1 MRPRPYA
8 CLPGSRGIGS
18 SRGRSSQSGAAL
30 LLSLL
35 ILIVLVAIVIQINVG
50 VSTDARVARNDIG
63 LTGMDLAVE
72 SAFLQVDDQ
81 LLQDA
86 QNAEGA
92 SQAGGTGAAGTPA
105 PTPAPAASSPAAAAG
120 APGAANQA
128 CDSRKDEWARPQRT
142 TLNEIKLRISVQ
154 DEDSKINVLNMLNPD
169 EKEAQAAFDRVVK
182 VLDLCREGTQADIDA
197 HTADQ
202 MARAMLEY
210 MKQRKDAKVPRP
222 ALLSDDTNNPDVG
235 LPLSLKEF
243 ACLPPFDESHFRD
256 FRDGDGKIVHSI
268 GSFLTVWNSVATS
281 ADAARLQGTATTVAG
296 GAGATGT
303 SGSGSGSGSSPSS
316 SSSGGGSGSSS
327 SSSSSSSDPSS
338 GSSSGSGSGTGSS
351 TAASASGTPGAAG
364 APGGGGAGGQGGGS
378 SIGGYAVNV
387 NTAPVAVLKSLFD
400 DHDLHP
406 RFFDAVIEYRNLEEE
421 KSQDAPPD
429 QETPPQLDEFGREIK
444 DCKIFDT
451 LAKLSEVRGY
461 SDLPTDIQGRL
472 NQLLTVQSNV
482 FSIFIV
488 ARRSTSVEGDNSDM
502 PGTPAEIRA
511 REEAGDT
518 LLRVVRSV
526 VWRHKVD
533 DEWIVTP
540 IVRWEL
546 LDYVPFEVEDYPDE
560 NR

>member
-1 MRPRPYA
+1 MRPRPYVSSGRA
-8 CLPGSRGIGS
+8 GNGSR
-18 SRGRSSQSGAAL
+18 SGAAL

-35 ILIVLVAIVIQINVG
+35 MLIVLVAIVIQINVG
-50 VSTDARVARNDIG
+50 TSTDARVARNDVG

-72 SAFLQVDDQ
+72 SALLQVDDQ

-86 QNAEGA
+86 ENTEGA
-92 SQAGGTGAAGTPA
+92 SPAGGAGAPGAPA
-105 PTPAPAASSPAAAAG
+105 QAPAPAASSPAAAAG
-120 APGAANQA
+120 APGANAP

-142 TLNEIKLRISVQ
+142 TLNEIRLRVSVQ

-197 HTADQ
+197 HTAEQ

-222 ALLSDDTNNPDVG
+222 ALLSDDTNNPDQG

-256 FRDGDGKIVHSI
+256 FRDGDGKIVHGI
-268 GSFLTVWNSVATS
+268 GSFLTVWSSVATS
-281 ADAARLQGTATTVAG
+281 ADAARLQGSAPAVAG
-296 GAGATGT
+296 GAGAPGS
-303 SGSGSGSGSSPSS
+303 SGSGSGSGSS
-316 SSSGGGSGSSS
+316 
-327 SSSSSSSDPSS
+327 
-338 GSSSGSGSGTGSS
+338 SSSGSGGSPGQSGSGSPGNPS
-351 TAASASGTPGAAG
+351 SGNSAGSGGGTGAAG
-364 APGGGGAGGQGGGS
+364 SAPGGGGPGPGGASGAGGGGAGGQGGAS
-378 SIGGYAVNV
+378 SSGGYAVNV

-406 RFFDAVIEYRNLEEE
+406 RFFDAVVEYRNLEEE
-421 KSQDAPPD
+421 KSKDAPPD
-429 QETPPQLDEFGREIK
+429 QETAPEVDEFGREVK

-461 SDLPTDIQGRL
+461 SDLPTDVQSRL

-488 ARRSTSVEGDNSDM
+488 ARRSTSAEGDNSDM
-502 PGTPAEIRA
+502 AGSPAEIRA

-518 LLRVVRSV
+518 LIRVVRSV

-533 DEWIVTP
+533 DEWVVTP